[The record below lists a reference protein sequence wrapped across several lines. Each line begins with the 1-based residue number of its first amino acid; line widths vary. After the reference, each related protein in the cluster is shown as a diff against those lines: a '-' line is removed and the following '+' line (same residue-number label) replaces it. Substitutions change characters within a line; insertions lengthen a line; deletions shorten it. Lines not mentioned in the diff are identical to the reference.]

1 MAVGNVGNERQREKT
16 RRAPNVDSVFLAAFA
31 GALED
36 RERVVVRHDI
46 YLKALDASRK
56 VLRIYHAERKRQL

>member
-1 MAVGNVGNERQREKT
+1 MAAGNVGNDRQREKT
-16 RRAPNVDSVFLAAFA
+16 RRAPSVDSVFLGAFA
-31 GALED
+31 GAIED

-46 YLKALDASRK
+46 YLKALDSARK